1 MNIDDTKP
9 IVAVVIPA
17 YRVRDQILDI
27 LSAID
32 DTVDQIYVVDDACP
46 DCSGDLVSECCAE
59 ARVVVLKNDRNLGV
73 GGAVLKGMRLALENH
88 ADIIV
93 KLDGDG
99 QHDPCIIPLLIAP
112 IVAANAD
119 YCKGNRFIS
128 VESLKDMP
136 IVRLLGNAMLSFIAK
151 LSSGYWNLFD
161 PNNGLVAIHARVLE
175 QIPINKVNQG
185 YFFESDMLFRLY
197 IARAKIVEIPMD
209 ARYGN
214 ENSSLR
220 PFRMILP
227 FLANHSK
234 CFFKRIFYTY
244 FLRGFSIATL
254 LLIFGLL
261 FFCSGVLMGFMTW
274 ISYSTADQSA
284 PMGMVMLPSLLII
297 LGFQMLLGFLS
308 ADIASVPD
316 TPVHSLLA
324 LYKKATCASR
334 SRDK

>member
-1 MNIDDTKP
+1 MNIDGKP
-9 IVAVVIPA
+9 IVAVVAPA
-17 YRVRDQILDI
+17 YRVRNQIIDTLGG
-27 LSAID
+27 ID

-46 DCSGDLVSECCAE
+46 DCSGDLVSECCPDT
-59 ARVVVLKNDRNLGV
+59 RVVVLKNEKNLGV
-73 GGAVLKGMRLALENH
+73 GGAVLKGMRSALENQ

-99 QHDPCIIPLLIAP
+99 QHDPRIIPALIAP
-112 IVAANAD
+112 IVTGSAD
-119 YCKGNRFIS
+119 YCKGNRFVS

-136 IVRLLGNAMLSFIAK
+136 TVRLLGNAMLSFITK

-175 QIPINKVNQG
+175 QIPINKLNQG

-197 IARAKIVEIPMD
+197 IARAKIVEVPMD
-209 ARYGN
+209 ARYGD

-220 PFRMILP
+220 SLEMILP
-227 FLANHSK
+227 FLANHTK
-234 CFFKRIFYTY
+234 CLFKRIIYTY

-261 FFCSGVLMGFMTW
+261 LFCSGVLMGSLAW
-274 ISYSTADQSA
+274 ISYSTAEQSA
-284 PMGMVMLPSLLII
+284 PAGMVMLPALLII

-308 ADIASVPD
+308 ADIAAVPD
-316 TPVHSLLA
+316 TPVHPLLTN
-324 LYKKATCASR
+324 YKKATHSSGSSDR
-334 SRDK
+334 